1 MDAMVL
7 VSVWVCWSGGLLVWG
22 LGLGLGRGCLLRTS
36 ISYFD
41 VKKNSYMLIKTKK
54 SAEIG
59 WPHGRPPKLRTKYV
73 SLRTPQ

>member
-1 MDAMVL
+1 MLLHKILGSGDQGVSLRNVMVL

-41 VKKNSYMLIKTKK
+41 VDKYTYMLIKT
-54 SAEIG
+54 
-59 WPHGRPPKLRTKYV
+59 
-73 SLRTPQ
+73 